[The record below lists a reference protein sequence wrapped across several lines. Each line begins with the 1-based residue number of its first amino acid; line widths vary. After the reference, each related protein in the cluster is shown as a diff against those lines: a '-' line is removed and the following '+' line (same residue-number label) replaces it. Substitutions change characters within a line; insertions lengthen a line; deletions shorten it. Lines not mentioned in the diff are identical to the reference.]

1 MSSRTNLKQM
11 GALEVVV
18 YLAAIVVVIGSVLRG
33 WNFNLLIA
41 LLMVIVLCAIFR
53 DVSALSRLNSLND
66 QAQSSKIEIAL
77 QKSPL

>member
-53 DVSALSRLNSLND
+53 DVRALSRLNSLND
-66 QAQSSKIEIAL
+66 QAQSSKIEIPL